1 MLEHFST
8 NEMTVFCC
16 SKSMQTKA
24 LEISDSKD
32 DMKKTLK
39 ELDRKIVLFNVFV
52 SCLHNIV
59 SNLPGKPLGK
69 NFHHVYNLA
78 LTEPVGNVLII
89 YTYKFI
95 II

>member
-1 MLEHFST
+1 MR
-8 NEMTVFCC
+8 
-16 SKSMQTKA
+16 TKA

-32 DMKKTLK
+32 DMKNSLK

-59 SNLPGKPLGK
+59 SNLPTPLGK

-78 LTEPVGNVLII
+78 LTEPVGNVLTM